1 MATVRADGARGREP
15 ECVYREG
22 GLNGALQGVFG
33 WTRRLAFGYV
43 GPNLGCL
50 VSKLAHIT
58 QAPAG
63 HPYTWS

>member
-1 MATVRADGARGREP
+1 MATVRVDGARGREL

-22 GLNGALQGVFG
+22 GSGVFG

-43 GPNLGCL
+43 EPNLGCL

-58 QAPAG
+58 RL
-63 HPYTWS
+63 